1 MPSLFGTAAILIGSF
16 QSEVPSLWGDEIAS
30 LLSAKRSI
38 PSLFEHVLGVV
49 DAVHAVYYMLLHFW
63 ISAFGSTP
71 FALRFL
77 SAIFVGLAVAGTV
90 CLAKLL
96 TNNRVAFLTGLVALF
111 LPRLTQIAT
120 EARSYAMS
128 AALVTWLTVLL
139 IWLLKRDR
147 QSVWLWLL
155 YSLAVAANLYVFLFS
170 GLMLFAHLAIVL
182 FNRKARQAIWFWLP
196 AGLLGALL
204 ALPIIYFGF
213 NQRGQVSWI
222 EPNNVNF
229 KTVVINPWFLS
240 EIYSVGAAYV
250 IGFLGLFLLLRKLS
264 IKDKNRSISA
274 LGVGLAM
281 SFIPAIVLLLGNR
294 IIPMYLPRYLMISAT
309 GVAFL
314 IGYLLSR
321 IHPIAGLIG
330 VVILTGLAAPDY
342 AYRRTVYAKSSDFA
356 SIAKQLSAR
365 SEPGDAIIFDEESKV
380 WPRMSTIK
388 YAYPDAFK
396 GLNEVA
402 FLSSYEQTTWFR
414 DYSYAIPTVAGKLA
428 SVQRVWVIEHRQPGQ
443 AASSYALQDLAKLGF
458 TVSSELPDRYSVTY
472 LLTRKLDPP
481 RHQPGL

>member
-264 IKDKNRSISA
+264 IKD
-274 LGVGLAM
+274 
-281 SFIPAIVLLLGNR
+281 
-294 IIPMYLPRYLMISAT
+294 
-309 GVAFL
+309 
-314 IGYLLSR
+314 
-321 IHPIAGLIG
+321 
-330 VVILTGLAAPDY
+330 
-342 AYRRTVYAKSSDFA
+342 
-356 SIAKQLSAR
+356 
-365 SEPGDAIIFDEESKV
+365 
-380 WPRMSTIK
+380 
-388 YAYPDAFK
+388 
-396 GLNEVA
+396 
-402 FLSSYEQTTWFR
+402 
-414 DYSYAIPTVAGKLA
+414 
-428 SVQRVWVIEHRQPGQ
+428 
-443 AASSYALQDLAKLGF
+443 
-458 TVSSELPDRYSVTY
+458 
-472 LLTRKLDPP
+472 
-481 RHQPGL
+481 